1 MLSASAQ
8 QRKRPAGPLADAVDL
23 FAVAGGEPDAPTFF
37 VFSDIL
43 YYPGVF
49 VNGFFQNFFTYFL
62 RRR

>member
-1 MLSASAQ
+1 LASAQ
-8 QRKRPAGPLADAVDL
+8 QQTALRQSGNNAVDL
-23 FAVAGGEPDAPTFF
+23 FAVAGGEADAPTFF